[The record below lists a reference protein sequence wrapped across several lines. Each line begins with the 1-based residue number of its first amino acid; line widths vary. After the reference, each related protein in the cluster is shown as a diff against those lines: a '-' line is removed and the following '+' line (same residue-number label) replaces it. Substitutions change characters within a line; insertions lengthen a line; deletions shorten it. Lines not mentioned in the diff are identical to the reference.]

1 MSEAMRRKIEAR
13 KQQAEDAELAPQ
25 MSKQQT
31 AEHER
36 TIADI
41 LRPRESVL
49 QALKR
54 LRGPTLPRTANR
66 KRSKPNPDQV
76 HHLCCVVDP
85 PTCHENGPSACEKRA
100 RLREHM
106 HWKSGV
112 GQCLASIHALNTKV
126 KLGSAAAAVFAE
138 PWVSD
143 LRPGCCTG
151 LCNLRWM
158 HHKETA
164 IDQSSL
170 IDHQV

>member
-1 MSEAMRRKIEAR
+1 MSEAMRRKIEAK

-76 HHLCCVVDP
+76 HHLCCVVDS
-85 PTCHENGPSACEKRA
+85 PTCQNKHRPLSLYQERSPQLGLKHIALGCTSTLTGNLDVGNVLVKP
-100 RLREHM
+100 LRHQSM
-106 HWKSGV
+106 HSMPK
-112 GQCLASIHALNTKV
+112 
-126 KLGSAAAAVFAE
+126 
-138 PWVSD
+138 
-143 LRPGCCTG
+143 
-151 LCNLRWM
+151 
-158 HHKETA
+158 
-164 IDQSSL
+164 SSL
-170 IDHQV
+170 VLQQLRHLQSLGHQI